1 MAEHALAPQALEW
14 DMADRMRKALRAADL
29 PVQEVADYMGVSR
42 NTISAWINGRATPR
56 KSMLR
61 LFALRVGASY
71 KWLETGEA
79 PSSPDG
85 DDGAPGFVVRLEGLE
100 PPTF

>member
-1 MAEHALAPQALEW
+1 MAEHAVAPSALEW
-14 DMADRMRKALRAADL
+14 DMADRMRKALRVADISSN
-29 PVQEVADYMGVSR
+29 EMADYMGVSR
-42 NTISAWINGRATPR
+42 NSVSSWINGRAVPR
-56 KSMLR
+56 RTMLR
-61 LFALRVGASY
+61 LFAMRAGVSH